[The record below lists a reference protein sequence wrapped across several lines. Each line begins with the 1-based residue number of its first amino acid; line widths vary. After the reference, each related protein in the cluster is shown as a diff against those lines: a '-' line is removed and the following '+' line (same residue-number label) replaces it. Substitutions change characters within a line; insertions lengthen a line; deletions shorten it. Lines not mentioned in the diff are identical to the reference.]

1 MKPALITGEQ
11 QGIGFD
17 QITVALALGQMQF
30 AAEAVIPVDGDLSTQ
45 RL

>member
-1 MKPALITGEQ
+1 MTPALITGEQ

-17 QITVALALGQMQF
+17 QITVALALGQLQF
-30 AAEAVIPVDGDLSTQ
+30 AAGAVIPVDGGLSTQ